1 VSGLSDYQTAFL
13 AALDGETA
21 ALAAFGVCERDMK
34 RGLSVH
40 RNTVATGLIEAIL
53 DAYPTVVVLMGRD
66 WTAGAARDFTRA
78 HRPSVAGLID
88 YGRTFPTWLAEFEF
102 ARDFPYL
109 ADVARADRAWLE
121 AHLAADAD
129 GVDASSFDSMSDEA
143 RVALHPSVRLLWSID
158 NAPTIWMRNR
168 PPNVMEQELEH
179 QRLAEGLLLVRRAG
193 VVEHQRLDRQQFEFL
208 RKIAAGRAL
217 LSVCDE
223 ALGAMAPD
231 AFTAFLSDLLRLG
244 VFAVPSASTPPSR
257 ETRHV

>member
-1 VSGLSDYQTAFL
+1 MNSLSDYQNAFL

-21 ALAAFGVCERDMK
+21 ALAAFGVCERDMQ

-40 RNTVATGLIEAIL
+40 RNTIATGLIEAIL

-66 WTAGAARDFTRA
+66 WTAGAARDFTRV
-78 HRPSVAGLID
+78 HRPLVAGLID
-88 YGRTFPTWLAEFEF
+88 YGRTFPNWLAAFEF

-129 GVDASSFDSMSDEA
+129 GLDASCVGSLSDEA
-143 RVALHPSVRLLWSID
+143 RVTLHPSVRLLWSND
-158 NAPTIWMRNR
+158 NAPTIWMQNR

-179 QRLAEGLLLVRRAG
+179 QQRPEGLLVVRQGG
-193 VVEHQRLDRQQFEFL
+193 VVQHQRLDRPQFEFL

-217 LSVCDE
+217 LSACDE
-223 ALGAMAPD
+223 ALGAMSPE
-231 AFTAFLSDLLRLG
+231 AFTTFLSDLLRLG
-244 VFAVPSASTPPSR
+244 VFATSSISAPPSR
-257 ETRHV
+257 EICHV